1 MRQLITSLQSH
12 NRQLKAELNRQKRKA
27 REQLQEIEGLKQEQ
41 EIQKQKEEPA
51 YRIFTDLENEVLMT
65 GSFICKLPLKSYFK
79 EFHSELLKSQ

>member
-51 YRIFTDLENEVLMT
+51 YRIFPDLENEVLMT
-65 GSFICKLPLKSYFK
+65 GSF
-79 EFHSELLKSQ
+79 LLTSSDKVTN

>member
-65 GSFICKLPLKSYFK
+65 GTVVLHVNCRSNNISRNPTAS
-79 EFHSELLKSQ
+79 S

>member
-51 YRIFTDLENEVLMT
+51 YRIFSDLENEVLMT
-65 GSFICKLPLKSYFK
+65 GTFICI
-79 EFHSELLKSQ
+79 

>member
-65 GSFICKLPLKSYFK
+65 GSFMIIF
-79 EFHSELLKSQ
+79 